1 MLDSWQFW
9 AVLSAV
15 FAALAALFAKAG
27 VVELPSDLAVLIRT
41 FVILVALAI
50 FLSVTRQ
57 LSLTGTTV
65 SGRAWLFLA
74 LSGIAGAA
82 SWIAYYRAL
91 RLGDV
96 SRVAPIDRMSVALVA
111 VLGVIFLG
119 ERLSTAHWLGVA
131 LAVAASLLVAI
142 G

>member
-41 FVILVALAI
+41 FVILVALTI

-65 SGRAWLFLA
+65 NGRAWLFLA

-131 LAVAASLLVAI
+131 LAVAASLLVAL

>member
-65 SGRAWLFLA
+65 NGRAWLFLA

-131 LAVAASLLVAI
+131 LAVVASLLVAI

>member
-1 MLDSWQFW
+1 LDSWQFW

-27 VVELPSDLAVLIRT
+27 VVELPSDLAVLMRT

-65 SGRAWLFLA
+65 NGRAWLFLA

>member
-50 FLSVTRQ
+50 FLRVTRQ

-131 LAVAASLLVAI
+131 LAVAASLLVAL

>member
-131 LAVAASLLVAI
+131 LAVAASLLVAL

>member
-131 LAVAASLLVAI
+131 LAVVASLLVAI

>member
-65 SGRAWLFLA
+65 NGRAWLFLA

>member
-65 SGRAWLFLA
+65 NGRAWLFLA

-131 LAVAASLLVAI
+131 LAVAASLLVAL